1 MFFTEEIIETFRET
15 PDIKAYL
22 SSQKKRLIHS
32 QEIIE
37 FIKWT
42 PVAKNL
48 SRRIPSHLMNSSQS
62 HTIFSKVKKEDHQYG
77 MNTLIE
83 LISKWTL
90 KICGDSISDGYGSG
104 ALFQAAVMGKE
115 DYDVIFVV
123 DDDYREKLKE
133 NYTSHS
139 ELVKDK
145 LKFMHSVMIVQ
156 KGECENRPKTVA
168 IKLICSTRSMK
179 ANILMGAYLYTI
191 KHTPSID
198 QIGILELA
206 GGFKN
211 LQGYCLYTKFGFVAD
226 KSLYVPVIWDADKE
240 EPWEPDMTDKDLS
253 VPNPTYYNF
262 KNQSYTQKRKCFG
275 DQGNLAMSV
284 DLNHI
289 TEKAIIKTTTQNKPI
304 HKVGMLHSANPF
316 PVPKPQ
322 DLCTTLKGSTEEEN
336 KAQMA
341 IADLYSKVHNAE
353 LDIENNVYNTGQVI
367 QGDHLQLRKQKVD
380 VFKQH
385 IKALRSTF
393 RQNPRSNGITTPSFF
408 RTRKSTPKEK
418 KKTTSSHLGSH
429 KLKTRSRS
437 ISPHIIKSKQKS
449 RSRSSSPYLSKT
461 KPKSL
466 RSPMTGSKK
475 K

>member
-1 MFFTEEIIETFRET
+1 MFFTEEIMETFREI

-22 SSQKKRLIHS
+22 SSHKKKLIHS
-32 QEIIE
+32 KEIVE
-37 FIKWT
+37 FLKWT
-42 PVAKNL
+42 PVAKTL

-62 HTIFSKVKKEDHQYG
+62 QTIFSKVKNEDSQYI
-77 MNTLIE
+77 MNNIIE
-83 LISKWTL
+83 LISTWTS

-104 ALFQAAVMGKE
+104 ALFQAAIYGTKN
-115 DYDVIFVV
+115 YDVIFIV
-123 DDDYREKLKE
+123 DDNYLEKLQE
-133 NYTSHS
+133 NYTTHS

-168 IKLICSTRSMK
+168 IKLICSMRSMK

-191 KHTPSID
+191 KNTPSID
-198 QIGILELA
+198 QTGILELA
-206 GGFKN
+206 GGFTN

-226 KSLYVPVIWDADKE
+226 KSLYVPVIWDPE
-240 EPWEPDMTDKDLS
+240 NENPWEPNSTDKDLW

-304 HKVGMLHSANPF
+304 HKVGVLRSANPF

-322 DLCTTLKGSTEEEN
+322 DLCTTLKGSTEEEM

-367 QGDHLQLRKQKVD
+367 QADQLRLRKEKVD

-385 IKALRSTF
+385 IKSLRSTF
-393 RQNPRSNGITTPSFF
+393 RQNPRYNGITPSFF
-408 RTRKSTPKEK
+408 KTRKSMPKK
-418 KKTTSSHLGSH
+418 KKTVPRSSPHILKGS
-429 KLKTRSRS
+429 KKIKTRSRS
-437 ISPHIIKSKQKS
+437 ISPL
-449 RSRSSSPYLSKT
+449 RT
-461 KPKSL
+461 KSL
-466 RSPMTGSKK
+466 RSHSTSLNKGSSNK
-475 K
+475 